1 MTRKLFICAALFGT
15 LISVQAKEPSIATML
30 NEGQVVSV
38 YRDPDFGLCVGAVGI
53 ADRSSS
59 KARDLEIAKTN
70 AIENLS
76 GYLSG
81 TRVIAQTKMHLESVN
96 GKASDSFL
104 SDVRTNV
111 KAYLRAVEVVRS
123 GTANGTRFAFAR
135 VCQNSANISDQLR
148 GVLRD
153 NTVRAVGIASL
164 DLGRE
169 KARRMAL
176 DDAVRNAVTQYSG
189 VTTTS
194 STTVQNATDLQSKM
208 ATRTKGIVS
217 KYTVVT
223 EEASQG
229 VYRIEIVATVEEQ
242 KAETNP
248 AVMAQ
253 AVRENMGRP
262 SIYVDA
268 KDQLAREIFEELLKK
283 NHFDVTRKAKMARY
297 IMTVNSTYEEEPV
310 LEDMIGRRTTLNV
323 SVKDRMSPD
332 VAVQLSNDPAQSTE
346 ASDNIQIR
354 ARRSMQYAVDSI
366 KDQLLG
372 SLDGQ
377 TVDQFNNGSKVLI
390 AFHRFGRLRE
400 AENMVKLLESFPLT
414 KKVSLRPIESNIAY
428 YEVIYLGDPSE
439 LQMMAVK
446 AAPKYRLNGLKALN
460 QNGSGLDFTF

>member
-1 MTRKLFICAALFGT
+1 
-15 LISVQAKEPSIATML
+15 ML

-208 ATRTKGIVS
+208 ATRT
-217 KYTVVT
+217 
-223 EEASQG
+223 
-229 VYRIEIVATVEEQ
+229 
-242 KAETNP
+242 
-248 AVMAQ
+248 
-253 AVRENMGRP
+253 
-262 SIYVDA
+262 
-268 KDQLAREIFEELLKK
+268 
-283 NHFDVTRKAKMARY
+283 
-297 IMTVNSTYEEEPV
+297 
-310 LEDMIGRRTTLNV
+310 IGRSHET
-323 SVKDRMSPD
+323 
-332 VAVQLSNDPAQSTE
+332 
-346 ASDNIQIR
+346 
-354 ARRSMQYAVDSI
+354 
-366 KDQLLG
+366 
-372 SLDGQ
+372 
-377 TVDQFNNGSKVLI
+377 
-390 AFHRFGRLRE
+390 H
-400 AENMVKLLESFPLT
+400 
-414 KKVSLRPIESNIAY
+414 
-428 YEVIYLGDPSE
+428 
-439 LQMMAVK
+439 
-446 AAPKYRLNGLKALN
+446 
-460 QNGSGLDFTF
+460 